1 MSIFF
6 IFCHLQIFW
15 GVKEAP
21 CKNLYIFGE
30 NWQRNQFPKLTTFL
44 LYHPCY
50 NFAIVPCLWAEMPIC
65 LQSWHV
71 CELILHSN
79 DFLHRFWGVFVVF
92 KKHICLIANSQDDQ
106 HQSVDYKSHLGKWNR
121 RSRSKVIIIW
131 KISTIQ
137 IQTVFGAYLLYF
149 QSVFV
154 YLRPP
159 RMIGINL

>member
-1 MSIFF
+1 MQTDSLTHSLTSLLERQVTLNIYTFSVKIDRQINFQSWLLFF
-6 IFCHLQIFW
+6 IFSPMLQLCHSTLFMGW
-15 GVKEAP
+15 NAP
-21 CKNLYIFGE
+21 L
-30 NWQRNQFPKLTTFL
+30 
-44 LYHPCY
+44 
-50 NFAIVPCLWAEMPIC
+50 

-71 CELILHSN
+71 CELILYSN
-79 DFLHRFWGVFVVF
+79 DFLHYFWGVFVVF
-92 KKHICLIANSQDDQ
+92 KKHICVIGNSQDDR
-106 HQSVDYKSHLGKWNR
+106 HQSVDYKCHLGKWNR